1 VAILFSVWVC
11 QVLQVQVLHVLQG
24 QSTTTAYA
32 IAQPWRD
39 SPFDIGSK
47 EQSNSH
53 VRMFAVK
60 WAYLAMQ
67 TDRPTS
73 PTGTYSKL
81 LLQRLVI
88 FAQAFKN
95 RLMQELL
102 R

>member
-1 VAILFSVWVC
+1 
-11 QVLQVQVLHVLQG
+11 
-24 QSTTTAYA
+24 
-32 IAQPWRD
+32 
-39 SPFDIGSK
+39 
-47 EQSNSH
+47 
-53 VRMFAVK
+53 MFAVK